1 MQYNLIKPVF
11 EKGGAI
17 GMSAIAKWNRKTYLK
32 RKFNNVLVPLEV
44 YKSDSDMETSK
55 AELKQV
61 KFNNYLDHMKDNWY
75 VADCVLDDLSVSE
88 DVFEDLFNP
97 QRPEE
102 PITHS
107 LYIGNNTKSGCHLH
121 VEDDVALHQ
130 IVGQKIVY
138 LLDYDQLTL
147 KNIFSKRANFSKE
160 NFFDLTDDKYEIQKI
175 VLNPGDILF
184 IPPWTW
190 HAVENVGYS
199 IAVTKTFEREKSY
212 LDKKRYKK
220 LKRRNTFMKIM
231 NYILN

>member
-55 AELKQV
+55 
-61 KFNNYLDHMKDNWY
+61 
-75 VADCVLDDLSVSE
+75 

-121 VEDDVALHQ
+121 VENDVALHQ